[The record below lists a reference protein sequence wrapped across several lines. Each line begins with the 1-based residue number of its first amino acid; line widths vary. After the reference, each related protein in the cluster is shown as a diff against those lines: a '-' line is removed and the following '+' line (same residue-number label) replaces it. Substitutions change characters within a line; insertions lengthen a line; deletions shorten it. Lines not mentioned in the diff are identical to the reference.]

1 MFKPFKV
8 FANIDTVHGYCE
20 ECGEDSILVAIVSD
34 FYRCTNCG
42 MGFVITPINLQGEC
56 PHCGYINSPLVLEE
70 DNMIK
75 KIWEKLKSWIC
86 FWK

>member
-1 MFKPFKV
+1 MTC
-8 FANIDTVHGYCE
+8 I
-20 ECGEDSILVAIVSD
+20 
-34 FYRCTNCG
+34 NCG
-42 MGFVITPINLQGEC
+42 MGFIITPINLQGEC